1 MKYGELTLGQMEAI
15 VNKLGGMDGA
25 MKFLRDELKLVA
37 KNGKEA
43 PVRALKKLAPKG
55 TVTIPAVSVK
65 KDAFFSGKLGV
76 KIWTGDNFNSV
87 VKSILPN
94 AITCPEHQMD
104 IFTLT
109 ENMWDSEIQNEL
121 GTKEYRSVQEAV
133 ASMISRIMMWKYGK
147 TNHDLLTNGYT
158 NIEHARAAD
167 GRILAVYCHF
177 DSDYGEWDFYCRE
190 LDGRGDWR
198 GGGRFSSPALGC

>member
-55 TVTIPAVSVK
+55 TVTVPAVSGE

-76 KIWTGDNFNSV
+76 KVWTSDRFDSV
-87 VKSILPN
+87 VKSALPSS
-94 AITCPEHQMD
+94 ITCAEHQMD
-104 IFTLT
+104 VFHLT
-109 ENMWDSEIQNEL
+109 KNMWDSEIQNEL
-121 GTKEYRSVQEAV
+121 GTKEYRSVEEAV
-133 ASMISRIMMWKYGK
+133 ASMTSRIMMWKDGK
-147 TNHDLLTNGYT
+147 TNHDLLTNGYA
-158 NIEHARAAD
+158 NIEHARATD
-167 GRILAVYCHF
+167 GRIVAVFCYF
-177 DSDYGEWDFYCRE
+177 DSVFGKWDFRCYE
-190 LDGRGDWR
+190 LDGYGCWSE
-198 GGGRFSSPALGC
+198 GGLFSSPALGC